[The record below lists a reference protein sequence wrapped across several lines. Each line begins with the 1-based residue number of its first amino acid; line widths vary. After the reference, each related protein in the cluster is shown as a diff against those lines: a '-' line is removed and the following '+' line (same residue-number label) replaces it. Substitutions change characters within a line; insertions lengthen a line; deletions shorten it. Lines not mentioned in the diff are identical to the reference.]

1 MPNIKHKGF
10 TLYLPSK
17 QCKPTGFTLYFRRK
31 QEKSTGF
38 TFYSRREQ
46 VKSAGFTLIELLVV
60 IAIIGILTGIGITSF
75 SGAQIKSRDTSRKSD
90 LNTIRLTLEQYFNK
104 NGTYP
109 CANVAGTGG
118 ACTIGTTPVYTS
130 TDKTIKT
137 LGLTPT
143 YTNDFPQDPNQLTTC
158 QPYYYGVKVTTVSAG
173 VFKAFQYTLF
183 AKLENP
189 NDSDALASKT
199 APSILG
205 GAASATKTIDTC
217 IYNYWVSNP

>member
-1 MPNIKHKGF
+1 MKPMPNIKHSGFTLYSRRKQCKRTGF
-10 TLYLPSK
+10 TLYLRSK
-17 QCKPTGFTLYFRRK
+17 QA
-31 QEKSTGF
+31 
-38 TFYSRREQ
+38 
-46 VKSAGFTLIELLVV
+46 KSAGFTLIELLVV

-75 SGAQIKSRDTSRKSD
+75 SSAQIKSRDTSRKSD

-109 CANVAGTGG
+109 CANMAGTGG
-118 ACTIGTTPVYTS
+118 ACTVGTTPVYTS
-130 TDKTIKT
+130 TDKSTKT

-143 YTNDFPQDPNQLTTC
+143 YTNDFPQDPNQSTTC

-189 NDSDALASKT
+189 NDSDVLASKT

-205 GAASATKTIDTC
+205 GAASATKTIGTC
-217 IYNYWVSNP
+217 TYNYWVSNP

>member
-1 MPNIKHKGF
+1 MKLMPKLIVKK
-10 TLYLPSK
+10 
-17 QCKPTGFTLYFRRK
+17 GFTLYFRRMQCK
-31 QEKSTGF
+31 PC
-38 TFYSRREQ
+38 
-46 VKSAGFTLIELLVV
+46 GFTLIELLVV

-90 LNTIRLTLEQYFNK
+90 LNTIRLSLEQYFNK

-118 ACTIGTTPVYTS
+118 ACTVGTTPVYTS
-130 TDKTIKT
+130 TDKTTKT

-143 YTNDFPQDPNQLTTC
+143 YTNDFPQDPNQSTTC
-158 QPYYYGVKVTTVSAG
+158 QPYYYGVKVTTVSVG

-183 AKLENP
+183 AKLENS

-205 GAASATKTIDTC
+205 GVARTSQTIGACT
-217 IYNYWVSNP
+217 YNYWVSNP